1 VLLHTIALIACG
13 EAEDPLASADVQ
25 YLEIAAELAVA
36 DRDTAR
42 NVQSREARAR
52 KVEQEQAR
60 VAFFRDPKVAAS
72 IDLAR
77 KSPDPEI
84 ARRGE
89 AYWRQAIFIRSWT
102 EQEKARET
110 ELLASIEESRAGESS
125 WSSEEGET
133 FDLRGRWGSVSADA
147 DSLSELQRAELA
159 SAWAD
164 QRTGWLG
171 EDLVALV
178 TLRNEVARREG
189 FDSYWEL
196 ALAHR
201 GLDAEDVESMLD
213 EVESLVQ
220 PLNAA
225 ASQQAAA
232 KAVELGLEAAF
243 HNDPMLRRAA
253 GLTLDDSGE
262 GWFDADLA
270 EERVLTALSDVG
282 LPVTGM
288 QIYVGPSRYARSG
301 AYSFAIRP
309 PEHAAVVVSSDRRWS
324 DWPYRALLHEVGL
337 ATWWRSLPAEA
348 AASPPLWS
356 PATPWFE
363 GYGDLFEHMLYQEAF
378 LAKYVP
384 ELPAEERASYAASHE
399 QSQLES
405 LTWYLGCTRAE
416 QALYTSP
423 GDYKKLS
430 ASLAAQERELRG
442 WGFDGP
448 MGDEVAWTSFLQSGL
463 MLNYPGYV
471 QNFLYSA
478 ATEATLWEAATEAV
492 GDPVANPSLGPWLV
506 SSVVE
511 PVAGG
516 QPFAEV
522 LSGLSGGA
530 KRTAALERSLAP

>member
-1 VLLHTIALIACG
+1 MLLHTIALFACG
-13 EAEDPLASADVQ
+13 EADDPLRSVDAD
-25 YLEIAAELAVA
+25 YLEIASELAVA

-52 KVEQEQAR
+52 KVDQEQAR
-60 VAFFRDPKVAAS
+60 VAFFRDPQVAAA

-77 KSPDPEI
+77 KSPDPGL

-102 EQEKARET
+102 EPEKARET
-110 ELLASIEESRAGESS
+110 ELLAAIEESRAGASS
-125 WSSEEGET
+125 WSSEEGQT
-133 FDLRGRWGSVSADA
+133 FELHGRWGSVSGDADA
-147 DSLSELQRAELA
+147 LAEADRAELA
-159 SAWAD
+159 AAWAD
-164 QRTGWLG
+164 SRTGWLG

-196 ALAHR
+196 SLTHR
-201 GLDAEDVESMLD
+201 GLDPDDVEGFLD
-213 EVESLVQ
+213 EVEALVK

-225 ASQQAAA
+225 ASGHAAA
-232 KAVELGLEAAF
+232 KAEELGLEYAF
-243 HNDPMLRRAA
+243 HNEPMLRRAA

-262 GWFDADLA
+262 AWFDAELA
-270 EERVLTALSDVG
+270 EERVLTALGDLG
-282 LPVTGM
+282 LPVTGL

-301 AYSFAIRP
+301 AYSFPIRP
-309 PEHAAVVVSSDRRWS
+309 PQHAAVVVSSDRRWS

-337 ATWWRSLPAEA
+337 ATWWRSLPADVVG
-348 AASPPLWS
+348 SPPLWS

-384 ELPAEERASYAASHE
+384 ELPAEQRAVYAASHE
-399 QSQLES
+399 QSKLDS

-416 QALYTSP
+416 RALYENP
-423 GDYKKLS
+423 GDWKRLS
-430 ASLAAQERELRG
+430 SELAAKERELRG
-442 WGFDGP
+442 WGFETP
-448 MGDEVAWTSFLQSGL
+448 SSGDVAWTSFLQSGL

-478 ATEATLWEAATEAV
+478 ATEATLWEAATKAV

-516 QPFAEV
+516 QPFDQV
-522 LSGLSGGA
+522 LKGLSDNA
-530 KRTAALERSLAP
+530 SRTAALQESFGH